1 MQCGCLKLLDAREGD
16 DAARPRQEEAARA
29 LCARW
34 GCGAGGKD
42 GERGTSDPLLR
53 SVAKGFEHFAQ
64 VPEGTVVG
72 CPFEG
77 VFRGDGWP
85 QELQRARVLV
95 SDDGLSWPDALGRPL
110 TAVDVD
116 ALVLLK
122 SAENKLDRLKRAQ
135 DDAERKAREDAHKN
149 GGR

>member
-16 DAARPRQEEAARA
+16 DATRSRQEEAARA

-34 GCGAGGKD
+34 GCGKD
-42 GERGTSDPLLR
+42 GEGGTRDPLLR

-64 VPEGTVVG
+64 VPEGTVTG
-72 CPFEG
+72 CPFAG

-110 TAVDVD
+110 TAADVD
-116 ALVLLK
+116 ALTLLK
-122 SAENKLDRLKRAQ
+122 SAENRLDRMKRA
-135 DDAERKAREDAHKN
+135 DEAERKARDDAQKN